1 MKSNSF
7 KWLLRAAALFL
18 VSAVI
23 FVSCK
28 KDKDDPDPQIQVED
42 GIYIVGNGTA
52 LTDYNIKGLLKS
64 TRNEVNQSD
73 RSELMEIYIAVKA
86 GSDGFNIKK
95 VAGATRITYGPG
107 SDFTVVGEEE
117 RIGDEPQ
124 LDFWRGSYV
133 ESATPFTVPADGL
146 YHVVIDT
153 EVGKVAV
160 IPVQF
165 WGLIGAATSGGW
177 SNDTKIYPKGFDLNT
192 MTFEADNITMTKA
205 DFKFRYSSGWKVVID
220 DDYDLGGGVK
230 GIRVNTNYGGAVNAL
245 VPGGANIDNETGGI
259 YTAKM
264 VWTLGEEYAAT
275 LTKTG
280 DLQVFDYS
288 NTELGLVGESLIV
301 NGAPHNWEETVFLTL
316 PTVENETNYTWIF
329 ADVEVQ
335 AGGGGFKIREGQ
347 NWEGKIIG
355 YPQVTMAGIA
365 ANNFETDGDGNFV
378 PIDAGVFDFELFIN
392 AVTEEYKL
400 TVNPAGQAPELYI
413 LGDATTVGWENT
425 LALPME
431 GTGGLY
437 TITTELAGAGTLL
450 KFIVTLGQ
458 WAPQYGT
465 DENGTS
471 TGGNLVY
478 RPDDN
483 TPDPNAIPAPDAAG
497 TYIVTANTNDLTYT
511 IAPAKK

>member
-230 GIRVNTNYGGAVNAL
+230 GIKS
-245 VPGGANIDNETGGI
+245 I
-259 YTAKM
+259 
-264 VWTLGEEYAAT
+264 
-275 LTKTG
+275 
-280 DLQVFDYS
+280 
-288 NTELGLVGESLIV
+288 LI
-301 NGAPHNWEETVFLTL
+301 
-316 PTVENETNYTWIF
+316 TVE
-329 ADVEVQ
+329 Q
-335 AGGGGFKIREGQ
+335 
-347 NWEGKIIG
+347 
-355 YPQVTMAGIA
+355 
-365 ANNFETDGDGNFV
+365 
-378 PIDAGVFDFELFIN
+378 
-392 AVTEEYKL
+392 
-400 TVNPAGQAPELYI
+400 
-413 LGDATTVGWENT
+413 
-425 LALPME
+425 
-431 GTGGLY
+431 
-437 TITTELAGAGTLL
+437 
-450 KFIVTLGQ
+450 
-458 WAPQYGT
+458 
-465 DENGTS
+465 
-471 TGGNLVY
+471 
-478 RPDDN
+478 
-483 TPDPNAIPAPDAAG
+483 
-497 TYIVTANTNDLTYT
+497 
-511 IAPAKK
+511 